1 MIVEELIARLGFTV
15 EGLDKLKRAAAAFQ
29 RLTRAVGLF
38 AAAIA
43 RRLGRVAV
51 ILARV
56 TAGLVKF
63 GAGFIARTALITGAA
78 AAASAA
84 LARLASGF
92 AKVRQE
98 TIDSARIGGVPVKEL
113 ALVESVMKR
122 VGASAEDG
130 RKFVAGFVQKLREGA
145 KDGGD
150 WAETLGKAGVKIKG
164 AKGAVK
170 AYSVVIDDILK
181 AADKIRDPEKKRTF
195 LTEALE
201 GAPDQLVSQLLGA
214 ASAFEAYKKIVQ
226 ETAKTAGVMS
236 FGDVLNAEDI
246 TTGMGRIQ
254 SVMDG
259 FKNAFGSG
267 IMASFSQEF
276 RKLGEYLRDLPLQ
289 EIQANI
295 RAFGGGLG
303 DFLKDVTRGGFIV
316 LTKVGEALQSIVSAM
331 ASVND
336 ATGGNLG
343 KIATGLGALGAALA
357 IIATSPAA
365 AIAAG
370 ITALLLAVAKFQE
383 WKEGGTNFLSDFFDT
398 IASAATKAKE
408 AVDAL
413 LSALKA
419 VPGIQISPAAPAG
432 AADADTPAARR
443 RKTIQDG
450 IDGLER
456 LRQKQGEMSPGTQ
469 ATKMAS
475 DRAATVTNDN
485 STVNNEQNN
494 SFSVSVTAN
503 GLGEIAGA
511 AANGVR
517 TAAANIRM
525 QTATGGGAAP

>member
-1 MIVEELIARLGFTV
+1 MIIEELVARLGFTV
-15 EGLDKLKRAAAAFQ
+15 EGLEKLRRAAATFQ
-29 RLTRAVGLF
+29 RLQKAIAAF
-38 AAAIA
+38 AMVIA

-84 LARLASGF
+84 LARLAASF
-92 AKVRQE
+92 AKMRQE
-98 TIDSARIGGVPVKEL
+98 TIDSARIGGVPIKEL

-130 RKFVAGFVQKLREGA
+130 RKFIAGFVEKLREGA

-164 AKGAVK
+164 AKGAAK

-181 AADKIRDPEKKRTF
+181 AADKIRDPDKKRTF

-214 ASAFEAYKKIVQ
+214 TSAFEAYRKIVQ

-254 SVMDG
+254 SVMEG

-267 IMASFSQEF
+267 LMASFAQEF
-276 RKLGEYLRDLPLQ
+276 RKLGEYLRDLPLK

-303 DFLKDVTRGGFIV
+303 DFLQDVTRGGFIV
-316 LTKVGEALQSIVSAM
+316 LTKVGEAVQSIVSAL
-331 ASVND
+331 AAVND
-336 ATGGNLG
+336 ATGDKLKQVGIG
-343 KIATGLGALGAALA
+343 IGLLIGAVTAVAAGPVVA
-357 IIATSPAA
+357 VSA
-365 AIAAG
+365 AITG
-370 ITALLLAVAKFQE
+370 ILFAVQKFAE
-383 WKEGGTNFLSDFFDT
+383 WKAGGSNVLSDFFDT
-398 IASAATKAKE
+398 LAGAANSAKE
-408 AVDAL
+408 AVNGL
-413 LSALKA
+413 LEALKS
-419 VPGIQISPAAPAG
+419 VPGLGGFGGNVEQSVPGAGTAPGSVRPLSIPERMKMLEGLRDKQSLMGNSGIAGKAAAG
-432 AADADTPAARR
+432 PTY
-443 RKTIQDG
+443 
-450 IDGLER
+450 
-456 LRQKQGEMSPGTQ
+456 
-469 ATKMAS
+469 
-475 DRAATVTNDN
+475 
-485 STVNNEQNN
+485 NEQNN
-494 SFSVSVTAN
+494 QFSVAVTAN
-503 GLGEIAGA
+503 GLGEVA
-511 AANGVR
+511 AAAASGVK
-517 TAAANIRM
+517 TAAASIRM
-525 QTATGGGAAP
+525 MTSTSGGSAP

>member
-1 MIVEELIARLGFTV
+1 MIVEELVARLGFTV

-38 AAAIA
+38 AAAVA

-63 GAGFIARTALITGAA
+63 GAGFIARASLITGAA
-78 AAASAA
+78 ALASAA
-84 LARLASGF
+84 LARLAAGF

-130 RKFVAGFVQKLREGA
+130 RKFVAGFVEKLREGA

-150 WAETLGKAGVKIKG
+150 WAETLGKAGVKITS
-164 AKGAVK
+164 AKGAAK

-214 ASAFEAYKKIVQ
+214 TSAFEAYKKIVQ

-246 TTGMGRIQ
+246 NTGMNRIQ

-259 FKNAFGSG
+259 FKSAFGSG
-267 IMASFSQEF
+267 LMASFSQEF

-316 LTKVGEALQSIVSAM
+316 LGKVGEALQSIVSAM
-331 ASVND
+331 SSVND
-336 ATGGNLG
+336 ATGG
-343 KIATGLGALGAALA
+343 KFAQIATGLGLLVGAITVATASPLVA
-357 IIATSPAA
+357 ISA
-365 AIAAG
+365 AITG
-370 ITALLLAVAKFQE
+370 ILFAVQKFSE
-383 WKEGGTNFLSDFFDT
+383 WKAGGINVLSDFFDT
-398 IASAATKAKE
+398 IAGAAEKAKG
-408 AVDAL
+408 AVSSL
-413 LSALKA
+413 LETLRSFPSL
-419 VPGIQISPAAPAG
+419 GSIISPAAPADGGPDG
-432 AADADTPAARR
+432 AGKNR
-443 RKTIQDG
+443 RKAIEDG
-450 IDGLER
+450 VNGLER
-456 LRQKQGEMSPGTQ
+456 LRQKQGLMGNGG
-469 ATKMAS
+469 MAGKIAGDIFS
-475 DRAATVTNDN
+475 
-485 STVNNEQNN
+485 EQNN
-494 SFSVSVTAN
+494 SFKVFVTAN

-517 TAAANIRM
+517 AAAANIRM
-525 QTATGGGAAP
+525 QTSTSGGAAP

>member
-1 MIVEELIARLGFTV
+1 MIVEELVARLGFTV

-38 AAAIA
+38 AAAVA

-63 GAGFIARTALITGAA
+63 GAGFIARASLITGAA
-78 AAASAA
+78 ALASAA
-84 LARLASGF
+84 LARLAAGF

-130 RKFVAGFVQKLREGA
+130 RKFVAGFVEKLREGA

-150 WAETLGKAGVKIKG
+150 WAETLGKAGVKITS
-164 AKGAVK
+164 AKGAAK

-214 ASAFEAYKKIVQ
+214 TSAFEAYKKIVQ

-246 TTGMGRIQ
+246 STGMGRIQ

-267 IMASFSQEF
+267 LMASFSQEF

-316 LTKVGEALQSIVSAM
+316 LGKVAEALQSIVSAM

-357 IIATSPAA
+357 IIAASPAA

-398 IASAATKAKE
+398 IASAATKLPP
-408 AVDAL
+408 VNAL
-413 LSALKA
+413 S
-419 VPGIQISPAAPAG
+419 
-432 AADADTPAARR
+432 
-443 RKTIQDG
+443 
-450 IDGLER
+450 
-456 LRQKQGEMSPGTQ
+456 
-469 ATKMAS
+469 
-475 DRAATVTNDN
+475 
-485 STVNNEQNN
+485 QN
-494 SFSVSVTAN
+494 A
-503 GLGEIAGA
+503 
-511 AANGVR
+511 
-517 TAAANIRM
+517 
-525 QTATGGGAAP
+525 